1 LEGRGTGTDSK
12 YTAWQPSSSIIGTNH
27 TSLEFSPGARFDSES
42 WSYGFS
48 WSQEILDEWSWTEHF
63 APQPETERYLNFICD
78 KFGLR
83 EDIQFKT
90 RVKSAHWLDEIGG
103 WKLTDESG
111 KTYTSRF
118 LITGIGVLS
127 NPTLPN
133 VPGVEDF
140 KGEACHTARWPK
152 EPVSFEGKRVGII
165 GTGATGRSQNMFII
179 TNVAGLTQI
188 LQLFK
193 QSRRSQR
200 PLVT

>member
-1 LEGRGTGTDSK
+1 MEGLGTGTDSK
-12 YTAWQPSSSIIGTNH
+12 HIACKPPSSIRNTNYA
-27 TSLEFSPGARFDSES
+27 SLEFSPGARFDSES

-90 RVKSAHWLDEIGG
+90 RVKSAHWLDDIGG
-103 WKLTDESG
+103 WKLADESG
-111 KTYTSRF
+111 KTYTSRY

-165 GTGATGRSQNMFII
+165 GTGATGKSQNTFNISA
-179 TNVAGLTQI
+179 VAVLTRI
-188 LQLFK
+188 SQLFK
-193 QSRRSQR
+193 RSRRSLR
-200 PLVT
+200 LLVT

>member
-1 LEGRGTGTDSK
+1 MEGRGIGTDSK
-12 YTAWQPSSSIIGTNH
+12 YTAWQPSSSIVCTNR
-27 TSLEFSPGARFDSES
+27 TSLTSSPGARFDSES

-90 RVKSAHWLDEIGG
+90 RVLSAHWLDDIGG

-111 KTYTSRF
+111 KTYTSRY

-133 VPGVEDF
+133 VPGVKDF

-165 GTGATGRSQNMFII
+165 GTGATGRLQNMFII
-179 TNVAGLTQI
+179 STVAVLTRI

-193 QSRRSQR
+193 QFLRLQRR
-200 PLVT
+200 LVT